1 LTRIAVFSDLHG
13 NLPALSA
20 ILIKIKELECDY
32 VVNLGDSIA
41 IGAFSNECIDILK
54 STKIISIIGNHEEY
68 LIKGINRPIPN
79 YMSEGE
85 YNHRIFVH
93 KQISKENRKYI
104 SKWKEIYEIEIEG
117 RKCLFTHSPFEK
129 RIPYNEYVNV
139 NELNIK
145 EICNAFSKYHAEL
158 IFFGHSHTLLEIYN
172 NRLYVN
178 PGSVGCHKE
187 PVALFSVIDI
197 KDKEIDTHNYQVE
210 YSKEIL
216 FDALDKRQIP
226 EREFIKKIFF

>member
-1 LTRIAVFSDLHG
+1 MTRIAVFSDLHG

-117 RKCLFTHSPFEK
+117 RKCLFTHSPLK
-129 RIPYNEYVNV
+129 NE
-139 NELNIK
+139 
-145 EICNAFSKYHAEL
+145 
-158 IFFGHSHTLLEIYN
+158 
-172 NRLYVN
+172 
-178 PGSVGCHKE
+178 
-187 PVALFSVIDI
+187 
-197 KDKEIDTHNYQVE
+197 
-210 YSKEIL
+210 
-216 FDALDKRQIP
+216 
-226 EREFIKKIFF
+226 

>member
-1 LTRIAVFSDLHG
+1 
-13 NLPALSA
+13 
-20 ILIKIKELECDY
+20 
-32 VVNLGDSIA
+32 
-41 IGAFSNECIDILK
+41 
-54 STKIISIIGNHEEY
+54 
-68 LIKGINRPIPN
+68 
-79 YMSEGE
+79 M
-85 YNHRIFVH
+85 
-93 KQISKENRKYI
+93 
-104 SKWKEIYEIEIEG
+104 
-117 RKCLFTHSPFEK
+117 
-129 RIPYNEYVNV
+129 
-139 NELNIK
+139 NIK